1 MSDLLTKPIAVW
13 SAAEFRTFLE
23 DNKEGFG
30 LDVET
35 LQKLKG
41 IDGRDFLRFSSGVLE
56 ILEVPK
62 LQAARII
69 MLRDSLAKPSKYFIL
84 IPF

>member
-30 LDVET
+30 PDGET

-41 IDGRDFLRFSSGVLE
+41 VDGRDFLRFSSGALE
-56 ILEVPK
+56 ILEVPNFK
-62 LQAARII
+62 RHE
-69 MLRDSLAKPSKYFIL
+69 S
-84 IPF
+84 